1 MEEAMAVIFWLGQAC
16 FVIQTGGLTILAD
29 PYNPKMGYEVRSVE
43 GVDVVTVSHEHGDH
57 NCVAMATGKPL
68 VLRGLTAGAADFN
81 PVDQKV
87 KDVHIYSVNSY
98 HDDANGKRRG
108 RNAIFV
114 FEVQSANPPLR
125 IVHMGDIGQ
134 KRLTEAQIKAIGPT
148 DVLML
153 PVGGFYTIDA
163 EGANQVLADLKPKI
177 VIPMHWKTSK
187 TPNLPV
193 QSDEP
198 FLKGKKHVLRE
209 GVVAGNKLVVTS
221 SLLKQAAEAG
231 EPLIAPLE
239 FGPPPQPSK

>member
-1 MEEAMAVIFWLGQAC
+1 MEQALAAIFWLGQAC
-16 FVIQTGGLTILAD
+16 FVIQADGLTILAD
-29 PYNPKMGYEVRSVE
+29 PYNPKMGYDVRTVE

-57 NCVAMATGKPL
+57 NYAAMAAGKPL
-68 VLRGLTAGAADFN
+68 VLRGLTAGAADFQS
-81 PVDQKV
+81 VDQKV
-87 KDVHIYSVNSY
+87 KGAHIYSVNSY
-98 HDDANGKRRG
+98 HDEAKGKQRG
-108 RNAIFV
+108 KNAIFV
-114 FEVQSANPPLR
+114 FEISSAKPPLR

-134 KRLTEAQIKAIGPT
+134 KRLTEAQIKAIGPA

-177 VIPMHWKTSK
+177 VIPMHWKTAK

-209 GVVAGNKLVVTS
+209 GAVSGNKLVVTA
-221 SLLKQAAEAG
+221 SLLKQAADAG

-239 FGPPPQPSK
+239 FGAPPPPGK